1 MTEVEEKLGYK
12 FKKLQYLE
20 NALTHSSYAN
30 EYRRNSNER
39 LEFLGDSVLS
49 VIISDYI
56 FKRMG
61 TRNEGD
67 LSKLRASLVCEQALD
82 VVARRIGLDKFILLG
97 KGEELTGGRERP
109 SIVSDALEAVI
120 AAIYLDG
127 GIEKARE
134 WVLDLMIKDIEE
146 AIRGNCVHDYKTRLQ
161 ECIQKK
167 KNAVI
172 EYELV
177 KEEGMDHDK
186 TFTMQVKINGKSK
199 GTGVGKNKK
208 EAAQRAAKE
217 ALESMKKK

>member
-82 VVARRIGLDKFILLG
+82 AVARRIGLDKFILLG